1 MERFELT
8 DIDFK
13 KVKTKR
19 DMIRI
24 ITTLELRIEAPRKIT
39 PEQRKA
45 IKRFLK

>member
-1 MERFELT
+1 MEKFNLAE
-8 DIDFK
+8 IDFK

-24 ITTLELRIEAPRKIT
+24 IATLDLRVEAPKKIS
-39 PEQRKA
+39 PEQRNA